1 MIDIFYIVGNAKK
14 KGKYFVRNFFTKRK
28 TFFIFQITAPVVDT
42 WEPRLKTE
50 MEKDHKGIC
59 KFTFT
64 ETVDNAKF
72 ADIFLR
78 K

>member
-1 MIDIFYIVGNAKK
+1 MQRKRKNILS
-14 KGKYFVRNFFTKRK
+14 KYFYKKNL
-28 TFFIFQITAPVVDT
+28 FFIFQITAPVVDT

-50 MEKDHKGIC
+50 MEKDLKEIC

-72 ADIFLR
+72 ADIFL
-78 K
+78 KK

>member
-1 MIDIFYIVGNAKK
+1 MQRKRENILSEIFLQKEK
-14 KGKYFVRNFFTKRK
+14 L
-28 TFFIFQITAPVVDT
+28 FFIFQITAPVVDT